1 MDDMMSLYI
10 DDTKEYLAILNESI
24 IELEKHPD
32 DKAAI
37 SEMFRAYHTMKSST
51 AAMDFKRTADFIHHM
66 EDMLHEMREGRLA
79 IHAGI
84 IALLYESYDYL
95 EKFLYQVMESGKEGN
110 LAYEELMIKVD
121 EFLFRSPIQECG
133 TCNEHAG
140 LITSGNDVAAGGFML
155 GEDDILKAKRE
166 ASAGNHLY
174 RITVRLMLECAFKA
188 VRAWMIFEDIGKIS
202 KIIYSYPVLPK
213 SEDFL
218 NGSFQFN
225 DTILYVL
232 ASSDSMLD
240 DVFQELAA
248 IPNEIDEIHI
258 EEMEP
263 ERNDSQGTG
272 KLRPIPGSAKRYP
285 DNREESVS
293 QTIDRIIGKDNGKND
308 ENFAAFTEIME
319 KIKKCE
325 LLLIEMEAAHYSN
338 DVFPEIMAYLY
349 SIQEISNDIGY
360 GMISDIIRQIGSLG
374 ELFLHRQLEPDI
386 VSAGL
391 IADLLKFAKRLCE
404 KPELNENKLF
414 IEEVNQKYKQLS
426 EYQSLADRLGKQKRA
441 PEQGKLGEIL
451 VKTGSMRDEDV
462 AEIISLQKERYP
474 DLKFGQIAVR
484 ENKADVKDV
493 LGALHVQENI
503 RSDQKNIS
511 YIRIPANKVDN
522 LVDHLG
528 ELLITQSLHRQEIT
542 SLLGKDG
549 GKAFNNIM
557 RMERIAREIQDIT
570 MSLRMVSLKQTFQKI
585 YRIGRDTAVELG
597 KDISIETF
605 GEETE
610 IDRNIVDKLHDP
622 LMHLIRNS
630 ISHGIEETDERTAAG
645 KPGAGY
651 VAISASNRKGNV
663 YIEISDDGK
672 GLSIDKIYSKA
683 LEKELIDPQRKYTED
698 EILRFI
704 YLPGFSTLE
713 KVNSISGRGV
723 GMNVVQTEI
732 VKLGGKI
739 DIVNKPGQGCSFILK
754 IPVNLSTINGTIVEI
769 AGNNYIIPTL
779 SIKQILKPQE
789 DQWVSIKGIVSSLMV
804 RNEIIPVIPAGCIL
818 QSDENDKGSYSGIV
832 IVVEHEQELMALP
845 VKAILGKQ
853 EVVVKQLGSDF
864 SNLDFVSGAT
874 ILGDGRVSLI
884 LDVEALFK
892 WKEEPVRAS

>member
-10 DDTKEYLAILNESI
+10 DDTKEYLAILNGSI

-32 DKAAI
+32 NKAAI

-66 EDMLHEMREGRLA
+66 EDMLHEMREGRLE

-95 EKFLYQVMESGKEGN
+95 EKFLQHVMESGKEGDP
-110 LAYEELMIKVD
+110 AYEELMMKVEGFLLHPPVKD
-121 EFLFRSPIQECG
+121 SGAGKEPAGFKTSSCPVTAGEFMP
-133 TCNEHAG
+133 
-140 LITSGNDVAAGGFML
+140 GG
-155 GEDDILKAKRE
+155 EDILKAKQE

-174 RITVRLMLECAFKA
+174 RITVRLGEECVFKA
-188 VRAWMIFEDIGKIS
+188 VRAWMILENAGRIS
-202 KIIYSYPVLPK
+202 KIICSYPALPE

-218 NGSFQFN
+218 NGSFRF
-225 DTILYVL
+225 DDITMYIL
-232 ASSDSMLD
+232 ASSESILEDM
-240 DVFQELAA
+240 FQELTAN
-248 IPNEIDEIHI
+248 PGEIEELHI

-263 ERNDSQGTG
+263 ESGDGAG
-272 KLRPIPGSAKRYP
+272 FDKLLPICGSARRYRGSSE
-285 DNREESVS
+285 DSVS
-293 QTIDRIIGKDNGKND
+293 QTIDRIIGGDKEKNED
-308 ENFAAFTEIME
+308 ESSLLMEIKR
-319 KIKKCE
+319 KIKECE
-325 LLLIEMEAAHYSN
+325 LLLIDMEVMHYSN
-338 DVFPEIMAYLY
+338 AALSEIMGHIY
-349 SIQEISNDIGY
+349 SMREISDSIGY
-360 GMISDIIRQIGSLG
+360 GMIPGIIRQLCSLI
-374 ELFLHRQLEPDI
+374 ELFINRQLEPEI

-391 IADLLKFAKRLCE
+391 MADLLKFVKRLCE
-404 KPELNENKLF
+404 KPELNDNKLF
-414 IEEVNQKYKQLS
+414 IEEVKQKYKQLS
-426 EYQSLADRLGKQKRA
+426 EYQSLADKLGTQKKA

-451 VKTGSMRDEDV
+451 VKAGSIKSEDV
-462 AEIISLQKERYP
+462 AEIMTLQKECYP

-484 ENKADVKDV
+484 ENKADAKDV

-503 RSDQKNIS
+503 RSDQKNIA

-542 SLLGKDG
+542 LLLNKDG
-549 GKAFNNIM
+549 GKALNNIM
-557 RMERIAREIQDIT
+557 RMERIAKEIQDIT

-597 KDISIETF
+597 KDISIETA

-610 IDRNIVDKLHDP
+610 IDRNIVDKIHDP
-622 LMHLIRNS
+622 LMHLIRNA
-630 ISHGIEETDERTAAG
+630 ISHGIEEADERTAAG
-645 KPGAGY
+645 KPAEGR

-672 GLSIDKIYSKA
+672 GLSVDKIYAKA
-683 LEKELIDPQRKYTED
+683 LEKGLIEPQRKYAED
-698 EILRFI
+698 EILKFI
-704 YLPGFSTLE
+704 YLPGFSTQE
-713 KVNSISGRGV
+713 EVNSISGRGV

-732 VKLGGKI
+732 LKLGGKI
-739 DIVNKPGQGCSFILK
+739 DIVNKQGLGCSFILK

-769 AGNNYIIPTL
+769 AGSNYIIPTL
-779 SIKQILKPQE
+779 NIKQILKPQE
-789 DQWVSIKGIVSSLMV
+789 DQWVSIRGTISSLSV
-804 RNEIIPVIPAGCIL
+804 RNEIIPVIPAGRIL
-818 QSDENDKGSYSGIV
+818 QSDEDDKGGYSGIV

-864 SNLDFVSGAT
+864 SQLDFVSGAT
-874 ILGDGRVSLI
+874 ILGDGKVSLI
-884 LDVEALFK
+884 LDVEALFR
-892 WKEEPVRAS
+892 WKEEPGRAS